1 MQEPLQLDGR
11 PSGTGPGSGPISGSG
26 PGSGPGRAARQL
38 ANRRRLADDYRD
50 GRVSLRGRPTHL
62 KIELTNFCNLACPMC
77 PHSQMRRPVGYMAPE
92 LFRSIVDQAGPELE
106 FAYLHHLGESLFH
119 PRIGELVAYGKRRGV
134 ALGLST
140 NATFLTAR
148 KTQALLGSGL
158 DFLVISLDANS
169 EQSYAHMRR
178 GGDFARTVDNVRRF
192 FAEKAARK
200 SPIRVVVQMI
210 VSAHNQHEAAA
221 FARAWDGQVVL
232 KVARDWA
239 GQVPLTALLRP
250 AASSPALVAATT
262 ASPAPA
268 TSAAASPAL
277 ATASPALATSAASDP
292 ALATSDPA
300 AGALASAPPGSAA
313 PLAAPGL
320 PRDPDLPQ
328 APCRMLWTELTVFWD
343 GRVVPCANV
352 YEPDNLL
359 GDLRTQTLDEV
370 WNGPPI
376 QALRRA
382 HLEDRVAAIPV
393 CRSCPRHPLDRQD
406 FIAVDQLTQRL
417 RNYVGVDLTPRK
429 GLS

>member
-1 MQEPLQLDGR
+1 MQESVQLEGS
-11 PSGTGPGSGPISGSG
+11 PSGSGHGSG
-26 PGSGPGRAARQL
+26 PGSGPGFGPGSAWAARQL

-50 GRVSLRGRPTHL
+50 GRVSLRGRPAHL

-106 FAYLHHLGESLFH
+106 FAYVHHLGESLFH

-140 NATFLTAR
+140 NATFLTAG
-148 KTQALLGSGL
+148 KTAALLHSGL

-178 GGDFARTVDNVRRF
+178 GGDFRRTVDNVRRF

-210 VSAHNQHEAAA
+210 VSAHNQHEIAA
-221 FARAWDGQVVL
+221 FARTWDGQVVL

-250 AASSPALVAATT
+250 AASREPTGPGAT
-262 ASPAPA
+262 
-268 TSAAASPAL
+268 SPAL
-277 ATASPALATSAASDP
+277 AALAAPATLGPTSPA
-292 ALATSDPA
+292 
-300 AGALASAPPGSAA
+300 
-313 PLAAPGL
+313 LAAPGL
-320 PRDPDLPQ
+320 PPPQ

-382 HLEDRVAAIPV
+382 HLADRVAHIPV

-417 RNYVGVDLTPRK
+417 RNYVGVDLTPRQ

>member
-1 MQEPLQLDGR
+1 MQESVQLEGR
-11 PSGTGPGSGPISGSG
+11 PGGIGQGSPGSGPA
-26 PGSGPGRAARQL
+26 PGRAARQL

-50 GRVSLRGRPTHL
+50 GRVSLRGRPSHL

-106 FAYLHHLGESLFH
+106 FAYVHHLGESLFH

-140 NATFLTAR
+140 NATFLTAS

-178 GGDFARTVDNVRRF
+178 GGDFGRTVDNVRRF
-192 FAEKAARK
+192 FAEKAAHK

-210 VSAHNQHEAAA
+210 VSAHNQHEIAA
-221 FARAWDGQVVL
+221 FARTWDGQVVL

-250 AASSPALVAATT
+250 AASREPAL
-262 ASPAPA
+262 
-268 TSAAASPAL
+268 SAE
-277 ATASPALATSAASDP
+277 
-292 ALATSDPA
+292 
-300 AGALASAPPGSAA
+300 

-320 PRDPDLPQ
+320 PTGLTPPQ

-352 YEPDNLL
+352 YEPENLL

-370 WNGPPI
+370 WNGPPL

-382 HLEDRVAAIPV
+382 HLEDRVAQIPV

-417 RNYVGVDLTPRK
+417 RNYVGVDLTPRQ

>member
-1 MQEPLQLDGR
+1 MKEPLQLE
-11 PSGTGPGSGPISGSG
+11 GSPSGSG
-26 PGSGPGRAARQL
+26 PVSGPVSGSVSGPGRAARQL

-178 GGDFARTVDNVRRF
+178 GGDFARTVANVRRF

-250 AASSPALVAATT
+250 AAAAPAL
-262 ASPAPA
+262 
-268 TSAAASPAL
+268 AASPAL
-277 ATASPALATSAASDP
+277 AAPSATSPALAVASPALAASAAASPTLAAADP
-292 ALATSDPA
+292 ASCAP
-300 AGALASAPPGSAA
+300 ASAPPLSAA

-320 PRDPDLPQ
+320 PLGPDLPQ

-376 QALRRA
+376 QALRQA
-382 HLEDRVAAIPV
+382 HLQDRVAAIPV

-417 RNYVGVDLTPRK
+417 RNYVGVDLTPRN

>member
-1 MQEPLQLDGR
+1 M
-11 PSGTGPGSGPISGSG
+11 
-26 PGSGPGRAARQL
+26 
-38 ANRRRLADDYRD
+38 
-50 GRVSLRGRPTHL
+50 SLRGRPVHL

-77 PHSQMRRPVGYMAPE
+77 PHSQMRRPVGYMAPA
-92 LFRSIVDQAGPELE
+92 LFRSIIDQAGPELE
-106 FAYLHHLGESLFH
+106 FAYVHHLGESLFH
-119 PRIGELVAYGKRRGV
+119 PRIGELIAYGKRRGV
-134 ALGLST
+134 AMGLST
-140 NATFLTAR
+140 NATFLTASKAR
-148 KTQALLGSGL
+148 ALLASGL

-178 GGDFARTVDNVRRF
+178 GGDFQRTVDNVRRF
-192 FAEKAARK
+192 FAEKEARK
-200 SPIRVVVQMI
+200 SPVRVVVQMI
-210 VSAHNQHEAAA
+210 VSAHNQHEIAA

-239 GQVPLTALLRP
+239 GQVPLTALVRP
-250 AASSPALVAATT
+250 AAPGSPSPAMAT
-262 ASPAPA
+262 
-268 TSAAASPAL
+268 AASCAP
-277 ATASPALATSAASDP
+277 T
-292 ALATSDPA
+292 A
-300 AGALASAPPGSAA
+300 AGS
-313 PLAAPGL
+313 LAAPGVL
-320 PRDPDLPQ
+320 DVAIGPEPPQ

-382 HLEDRVAAIPV
+382 HLQDSVATIPV
-393 CRSCPRHPLDRQD
+393 CRSCPRHPLERAD

-417 RNYVGVDLTPRK
+417 RNYVGVDLTPRP